1 MKGMEDMLTLG
12 PHTGRR
18 VYCQIVTL
26 SLLLGPA
33 IHSLM
38 ADETPALN
46 DKAASAPV
54 PIAKFLIVSGAVDD
68 VIYGRIKSAALEL
81 QIQAEREDRPALL
94 VLEIRAGS
102 SKFGQV
108 RDLAYFLTSSEV
120 SRVRTVAWVTGH
132 VTGNNAI
139 LALACNEIVM
149 QEDAAL
155 GDIGRGQPLAP
166 DQRESVM
173 GLVKKRHNRLVNTAL
188 AMAMLDKDQ
197 RIIKVEIVSQDGV
210 KETRIVTV
218 GEWQR
223 LADSGADIH
232 SETIKEQGIVGVF
245 SASEASQL
253 GILAVQVRQTRGEVA
268 ELYGLP
274 RLALRNEL
282 PQEADL
288 KVRMI
293 KVSGMID
300 PLLEAFLERQIERAM
315 AEGANLIIFEIDSF
329 GGRLVESELLA
340 FAIAELDSEKVRTVA
355 YVPDKAISGAAI
367 IALGCDEIYM
377 HPNAQIGDAEPI
389 EIGEGQVFNRVP
401 EKLLSKLR
409 VTMAALARLKGR
421 SSGLL
426 QAMCDKDLVVYS
438 ATDPQTGQIAY
449 MTDEEIQASE
459 IAWVQGHIV
468 PESRL
473 DNVLTVDGLRA
484 SELGLTQPPVHDL
497 EELKERLGIPAQQT
511 LRAVEATWLD
521 DLIFVLNTRAAM
533 FLLIMLGVVL
543 IYLELHFPSGLMG
556 ILSVLCFALFFWS
569 RFLGGTAGW
578 LEVVLFVIGLAC
590 IGLEVFVVPGF
601 GVFGISGGLLVLA
614 SLVMAGTSFASFA
627 MGSNA
632 GMTDLGRS
640 AGTLGASLAS
650 VVVIT
655 VVLNRYLPSIPFFN
669 KLILSPPG
677 MPKTGEV
684 LEPQLKPELGG
695 SGVAASIL
703 DQDPDLLGQKGT
715 TQSMLRPSGKAV
727 IDGRYLDVVSEGP
740 FIESGASI
748 EVVQVVGNRVVVRT
762 TT

>member
-1 MKGMEDMLTLG
+1 MLTLG

-18 VYCQIVTL
+18 VCCQIVML
-26 SLLLGPA
+26 SLLLGPE
-33 IHSLM
+33 IHVLP
-38 ADETPALN
+38 ADETPPRG
-46 DKAASAPV
+46 DQAASAPV

-68 VIYGRIKSAALEL
+68 VTYGRIKSAALEL
-81 QIQAEREDRPALL
+81 QIQAEREDRAALL
-94 VLEIRAGS
+94 ILEIRPGS

-120 SRVRTVAWVTGH
+120 SRVRTVAWVTGR

-149 QEDAAL
+149 QEDSAL

-166 DQRESVM
+166 DQRESVI
-173 GLVKKRHNRLVNTAL
+173 GLVKKRHNQLVNTAL

-223 LADSGADIH
+223 LADSGADIQ
-232 SETIKEQGIVGVF
+232 SETIKEQGIAGVF

-282 PQEADL
+282 PQDDDL

-293 KVSGMID
+293 KVTGMID

-340 FAIAELDSEKVRTVA
+340 FAIAELDGEKVRTVA
-355 YVPDKAISGAAI
+355 YVPNKAISGAAI

-438 ATDPQTGQIAY
+438 CSDPKTGQIAY
-449 MTDEEIQASE
+449 MTDDEIAASE
-459 IAWVQGHIV
+459 IAWVKGHMV

-484 SELGLTQPPVHDL
+484 GELGLTQPPVHDL
-497 EELKERLGIPAQQT
+497 QELKERLGIPAQQT

-521 DLIFVLNTRAAM
+521 DLVFVLNTRAAM

-590 IGLEVFVVPGF
+590 IGLEIFVVPGF

-627 MGSNA
+627 MGSEA
-632 GMTDLGRS
+632 GMSDLGRS
-640 AGTLGASLAS
+640 AGTLGASLVS

-655 VVLNRYLPSIPFFN
+655 AVLNRYLPSIPFFN

-677 MPKTGEV
+677 MPEPGEV
-684 LEPQLKPELGG
+684 PEPQLKPELGV
-695 SGVAASIL
+695 SGGTTTIL
-703 DQDPDLLGQKGT
+703 DQDPQLLGQTGT
-715 TQSMLRPSGKAV
+715 AQSMLRPSGKAV
-727 IDGRYLDVVSEGP
+727 IDGQYLDVVSEGP

-748 EVVQVVGNRVVVRT
+748 EVVEVVGNRIVVRT